1 MNETR
6 AVPKVVIVG
15 GGHNGLV
22 AAAFLARGGMDVTVL
37 EKNEKVGGAAFTG
50 HPWGPDIDM
59 TRCSYALGMM
69 DQELIDDLELETRF
83 GLEKVNQWG
92 YFAPRRNGYLHLPDD
107 DPELLERELTT
118 KAGPDDLHRFR
129 SFKPTLKKINT
140 ILQTGR
146 RPYPQGEQARAL
158 LGELQQVSVGHIL
171 DHGFRS
177 VAVPEIELG
186 PFQSEALK
194 GILSVTPIIGIWGGP
209 YDKASTYAL
218 LNLQGNW
225 GFPVGGMGA
234 VSDAIERSATA
245 NGAKIRVNAL
255 VDHMD
260 VKDGKARGVV
270 LKDGTRFPADLVVT
284 AVHPRITYLELI
296 KSGLPDAFVNRIKD
310 WDSRSGVV
318 KVNLVVGKLP
328 TFKDHPAF
336 AKEVHGGT
344 IVIGVDSP
352 ARIQSAFEEAAAGS
366 PSLHPIID
374 MAIPSVADP
383 TLIRGLTREQF
394 PDAHVISLFT
404 QYGRDTWSEAPDPDA
419 LMDYVDR
426 VLETIEEVAPGFR
439 DSILPNCDPEVL
451 GPREIEE
458 LYGLKGGNI
467 YGGAWDWNERLE
479 VTTPIENLY
488 DASSGTHNGGG
499 VNGKPGLRAANQ
511 IIADCG
517 TQKVE
522 SQGAR
527 AFG

>member
-1 MNETR
+1 MVETS

-22 AAAFLARGGMDVTVL
+22 TAALLARHGMDVTVL
-37 EKNEKVGGAAFTG
+37 EKNAKVGGAAFTG

-59 TRCSYALGMM
+59 TRCSYSLGMM

-83 GLEKVNQWG
+83 GLRKANQWG
-92 YFAPRRNGYLHLPDD
+92 YFAPRQNGYLQLPDD
-107 DPELLERELTT
+107 DPQLLEKELTT
-118 KAGPDDLHRFR
+118 KAGPGDLLRFR
-129 SFKPTLKKINT
+129 NFKPTLEKINT

-146 RPYPQGEQARAL
+146 RPDPHGERAQALMR
-158 LGELQQVSVGHIL
+158 ELQQVSVGHIL

-177 VAVPEIELG
+177 VAVPGIELG
-186 PFQSEALK
+186 PFESEALK
-194 GILSVTPIIGIWGGP
+194 GILSVTSVIGVWGGP

-255 VDHMD
+255 VEHID
-260 VKDGKARGVV
+260 VEDGKARGVV
-270 LKDGTRFPADLVVT
+270 LRDGTKIPADVIVT
-284 AVHPRITYLELI
+284 AVHPQISYLELI
-296 KSGLPDAFVNRIKD
+296 ESGLPDTFVNRIKD
-310 WDSRSGVV
+310 WDGRSGVV
-318 KVNLVVGKLP
+318 KINLVVSKLP
-328 TFKDHPAF
+328 TFKDHPVF

-366 PSLHPIID
+366 PSAHPMID

-383 TLIRGLTREQF
+383 TLIRGFTREQY

-404 QYGRDTWSEAPDPDA
+404 QYGLDTWSKAPDPDA
-419 LMDYVDR
+419 LTKYVDR
-426 VLETIEEVAPGFR
+426 VLETIEGVAPGFR
-439 DSILPNCDPEVL
+439 DSILPNRDPEVL
-451 GPREIEE
+451 GPHEIEE

-467 YGGAWDWNERLE
+467 YGGAWDWNDRLE
-479 VTTPIENLY
+479 VTTPIEHLY
-488 DASSGTHNGGG
+488 DASSGAHNGGC
-499 VNGKPGLRAANQ
+499 VSGKPGLRAANQ
-511 IIADCG
+511 IIADHEAQRVGSRG
-517 TQKVE
+517 TRV
-522 SQGAR
+522 SR
-527 AFG
+527 